1 MGYYSGQHGRLVYTT
16 VGSGGQTT
24 KTVAAVRNWTFSS
37 SMSTLDVTTLGDTD
51 RRSTNGLRSHKGQC
65 QIFYWTDN
73 VNTNSNNA
81 ASEFVGMLLKT
92 SKGVTDEE
100 IGRAD
105 QAEETSLQFKIE
117 DGTSA
122 GRLVV
127 FRARITGVA
136 MTMAVG
142 EVLSANINWEAIGA
156 PTQMTL

>member
-1 MGYYSGQHGRLVYTT
+1 
-16 VGSGGQTT
+16 
-24 KTVAAVRNWTFSS
+24 
-37 SMSTLDVTTLGDTD
+37 
-51 RRSTNGLRSHKGQC
+51 
-65 QIFYWTDN
+65 
-73 VNTNSNNA
+73 
-81 ASEFVGMLLKT
+81 MLLKT

-117 DGTSA
+117 DGTTA